1 MNASTQNPHRYQPA
15 FDSYVRVPAGTAWQR
30 QSFEETGSW
39 RAPPAAR
46 QGTGRVLLGADGSP
60 RIEVD
65 GGWRAAR
72 VAAGCLLQPQEGDL
86 VLWFVDGDAAW
97 VLHVLERAPA
107 DTAPQ
112 VCLPDGA
119 VLGTRDEGALTLRAG
134 ALGVECRNL
143 NLESEEVSVVTRA
156 ARLVTDTCLSVGRL
170 AESAFG
176 TLKLVGEHFHAVFDR
191 LHSHAREHQ
200 RVSQEIDLVQ
210 AGTLDLRG
218 SQLANVHAPNV
229 TVEGEQLV
237 KLRGGQIH
245 MG

>member
-15 FDSYVRVPAGTAWQR
+15 FDSYVRLPAGTAWQR
-30 QSFEETGSW
+30 QPFDETGGW
-39 RAPPAAR
+39 RSPPTPR
-46 QGTGRVLLGADGSP
+46 QGSGRVLLGADGAP
-60 RIEVD
+60 RIEID
-65 GGWRAAR
+65 GTWRAAR

-86 VLWFVDGDAAW
+86 VLWFAEQDAAW
-97 VLHVLERAPA
+97 VLHVLERAPGQA
-107 DTAPQ
+107 APQ
-112 VCLPDGA
+112 VCLPEGA

-134 ALGVECRNL
+134 ALGVDCRSL
-143 NLESEEVSVVTRA
+143 NVESDDVSVVTRA
-156 ARLVTDTCLSVGRL
+156 ARLVADTCLSVGRL

-176 TLKLVGEHFHAVFDR
+176 TFKLVGEHFHAVFDR

-218 SQLANVHAPNV
+218 SQLANMHAPNV